1 MWCLIF
7 IWGFFLHTVLKIS
20 IIYLNFEIRK
30 CSCCVNTLQQVFACY
45 YIYPIMGNYH
55 SVMYFK
61 ITAILFLFFEI
72 ISLYVVFL
80 SVFTSAYDWSV
91 IGICRVTK
99 GLLVQILLG
108 TLYSVSLDYPSTF
121 SVLCQSIIQLK
132 MWIDLRWISWTS
144 WYLNIQGSPWQIVL
158 KKITPHPV

>member
-1 MWCLIF
+1 MTDVRRVEDANSTHSLTCMRRETASLGHDLSILTVCGVLF
-7 IWGFFLHTVLKIS
+7 SFGFFFCTLFLKIS

-80 SVFTSAYDWSV
+80 SVFTSAYD
-91 IGICRVTK
+91 
-99 GLLVQILLG
+99 
-108 TLYSVSLDYPSTF
+108 
-121 SVLCQSIIQLK
+121 
-132 MWIDLRWISWTS
+132 
-144 WYLNIQGSPWQIVL
+144 
-158 KKITPHPV
+158 